1 MPSKEQTKDKRVGLW
16 TCSATD
22 QRQSINN
29 TNHDSHLAMPVLRA
43 RRQEVLPSTLAVTHS
58 STGYASVCADQQEKL
73 VSSIKNLARQP

>member
-16 TCSATD
+16 THSAAD

-43 RRQEVLPSTLAVTHS
+43 RRHEVLPSTLAVTYS
-58 STGYASVCADQQEKL
+58 SSGYASLCADQQEKL